1 MHSAPDPQKRGADG
15 TFLVEVPKKCPLH
28 LGALLPARL
37 PFRSFLDMSRTPQLR
52 IASFGLG
59 DIARKAYLPLMA
71 TRREVRP
78 VLCTRNRATLDLL
91 SDQYRI
97 EETYASLE
105 DLMRSAPD
113 AVMVHSA
120 TDSHPEVVAPLLEA
134 GIPVFVDK
142 PLANS
147 LGATEALLDLAR
159 GKDTLLFVGFNRRY
173 APLISQLSGRP
184 APRQLTWHKNRVD
197 LPGDPR
203 TFLFDDFI
211 HVVDGLRFL
220 GNGPV
225 EDLQIALDREG
236 SLLANVQVRWRQGDC
251 LCTGGMN
258 RVSGITEERIEFY
271 TRDHKWQIEEL
282 QRGYHYHRGVT
293 EPLGFGNWTPTLEQ
307 RGFVAM
313 LDDFMAAV
321 RGRKMPADYLDGVRE
336 SHRICE
342 EVLRR
347 VERGGLK

>member
-1 MHSAPDPQKRGADG
+1 MG
-15 TFLVEVPKKCPLH
+15 T
-28 LGALLPARL
+28 AILLP
-37 PFRSFLDMSRTPQLR
+37 MSQAPPLR
-52 IASFGLG
+52 IASVGLG
-59 DIARKAYLPLMA
+59 DIARKAYLPLVC
-71 TRREVRP
+71 THPGISP
-78 VLCTRNRATLDLL
+78 VLCTRDAATLAAL
-91 SDQYRI
+91 QVTYRVT
-97 EETYASLE
+97 EGYDSLE
-105 DLMRSAPD
+105 ALIASRPD
-113 AVMVHSA
+113 AAMVHSA
-120 TDSHPEVVAPLLEA
+120 TDSHPAIVAHLLEA
-134 GIPVFVDK
+134 GIPLFVDK
-142 PLANS
+142 PVADS
-147 LGATEALLDLAR
+147 LGGAEALIDLAR
-159 GKDTLLFVGFNRRY
+159 GKHTLLFVGFNRRY
-173 APLISQLSGRP
+173 APLISQLTGRP

-225 EDLQIALDREG
+225 EDLQIAFDKEG

-258 RVSGITEERIEFY
+258 RVSGIIEERIEFY

-313 LDDFMAAV
+313 LNDFLAAV
-321 RGRKMPADYLDGVRE
+321 RGRKMPANYLDGVRE
-336 SHRICE
+336 SHWLCE
-342 EVLRR
+342 EVLGR
-347 VERGGLK
+347 VERGG